1 MLYGITNSKSS
12 RCLHSNV
19 VLWCPVNTTIR
30 QRYCLYC
37 LTTGCCLFI
46 NGTTMSKQSTSN
58 IPTCAT
64 YDQYVESQL
73 MREFIANNLLS
84 AENQQDVLV
93 SRPFSQRAVDT
104 TIRSNN
110 EMSRIGSTIVI
121 PAAATHSNMTKR
133 YYTKKLRTMK
143 YVKRLTS
150 IGMWSQNIKK
160 LKNEILLL
168 EEMEMILYE
177 QMQDL
182 QEDASR
188 KSYEDVVCG

>member
-1 MLYGITNSKSS
+1 
-12 RCLHSNV
+12 
-19 VLWCPVNTTIR
+19 
-30 QRYCLYC
+30 
-37 LTTGCCLFI
+37 
-46 NGTTMSKQSTSN
+46 MSKQSTSN

-150 IGMWSQNIKK
+150 IGVWSQKIKK
-160 LKNEILLL
+160 LKYEILLL
-168 EEMEMILYE
+168 EEMEMILHE